1 STSAKVDF
9 TPTAPNLNAEKKL
22 RIAVIEN
29 YVNEASAEVKAAL
42 LKSIE
47 MLKANGHE
55 IVYKNM
61 LDSKFD

>member
-1 STSAKVDF
+1 M
-9 TPTAPNLNAEKKL
+9 
-22 RIAVIEN
+22 IEN

-61 LDSKFD
+61 LDSNLILQLIISSQQLKRVQI